1 MARLLDAKAGRLAE
15 TKTHILCPRPASN
28 RQKLKYS
35 VELAG
40 EVPEVQNQRRGRID
54 FGGRS
59 RTFRTLVGTFQ
70 NKDLCDFDVATKS
83 EEPLDLEGKSGTFRR
98 CSTSA
103 GSFDALCQ

>member
-35 VELAG
+35 VGLAG

-70 NKDLCDFDVATKS
+70 NMHLCVFDYVADDVPEHKIWKPSFTQRV
-83 EEPLDLEGKSGTFRR
+83 SGFSRT
-98 CSTSA
+98 
-103 GSFDALCQ
+103 G